1 VRGSVV
7 WFDAAKRYGFVA
19 PADGAGDIV
28 VRLNPA
34 EAAALG
40 PLERGDPVNFA
51 VVETERGPEARQLG
65 RGHDG
70 PHADD

>member
-1 VRGSVV
+1 MRGSVV
-7 WFDAAKRYGFVA
+7 WFNPDKRYGFVA

-28 VRLNPA
+28 VRLSEA

-51 VVETERGPEARQLG
+51 VIDTERGPEARALG

-70 PHADD
+70 AHADD